1 MAMYCFVIVF
11 SIQELNALCS
21 MGLCRNFTQYIFR
34 RAGATDES
42 AHDTKFFLR
51 KYLAYH
57 MYKPIPIEE
66 IFWKAQNTGF
76 SGPKVLLFYLKNVP
90 WAGNELAGDD
100 VENCENSQLTL
111 TNLSHLL

>member
-66 IFWKAQNTGF
+66 KF
-76 SGPKVLLFYLKNVP
+76 
-90 WAGNELAGDD
+90 
-100 VENCENSQLTL
+100 
-111 TNLSHLL
+111 